1 MSDEI
6 NADRGDAIAMP
17 RPPHGPGD
25 GEEDQELPIGDPPD
39 DDETDDPDDEDE
51 GEEDDDPLYS
61 SASLRRGAHECRHPR
76 YGCGSSAGRTSPMTV
91 PSTFCGRSGITA
103 FSPIS
108 R

>member
-1 MSDEI
+1 MQEET
-6 NADRGDAIAMP
+6 NAHRDHAIAMP

-61 SASLRRGAHECRHPR
+61 AASARKRPNPCRPPP
-76 YGCGSSAGRTSPMTV
+76 YGCGSSAGRTSPMAIA
-91 PSTFCGRSGITA
+91 STCCGRSGITA
-103 FSPIS
+103 FSSIS
-108 R
+108 P